1 MRLNWDR
8 ANYGWQRW
16 VLGYQAEL
24 QLRLLQRWF
33 GGFEL
38 RQIGW
43 PLLGGGAL
51 LLGLLALG
59 LFKPWQRKADVS
71 LRLLTR
77 FERLL
82 ARRGVAR
89 QPGEGVRT
97 YAQRAAAALPEQAE
111 AILAFMAVFE
121 AQRYAG
127 EQVAVGQMR
136 MALRRVRRS
145 LP

>member
-1 MRLNWDR
+1 
-8 ANYGWQRW
+8 
-16 VLGYQAEL
+16 
-24 QLRLLQRWF
+24 
-33 GGFEL
+33 
-38 RQIGW
+38 
-43 PLLGGGAL
+43 
-51 LLGLLALG
+51 
-59 LFKPWQRKADVS
+59 
-71 LRLLTR
+71 LTR

-111 AILAFMAVFE
+111 AILAFMEVFE

-145 LP
+145 LPWHVGAGLPRHEWRRKIHGVL